1 MSWGQARVCA
11 GGEQGADP
19 YLPLPPPSHPDL
31 SHLNFSTSLC
41 TTTLFPP
48 TPTTPALTHRLQN
61 FEDDVYKLRGT
72 CILQPG
78 GQPSLRTQG
87 EACHQ
92 SSSHPT
98 FTRTPGPHNC
108 SGPWWGAWHSPKVTK
123 SGEGR
128 FQGEKLGQHG
138 MSMKRREN
146 RIAARERGGGKKS
159 WETCGESRTRRL
171 KLYLIFWKQS
181 M

>member
-1 MSWGQARVCA
+1 MHSGVVSWGQGRGYA

-19 YLPLPPPSHPDL
+19 YLSLPPPSHPGL

-41 TTTLFPP
+41 TTLFPP
-48 TPTTPALTHRLQN
+48 TPTIPALTHGVQN

-78 GQPSLRTQG
+78 GQPSLKTQG

-92 SSSHPT
+92 PSSHPT

-108 SGPWWGAWHSPKVTK
+108 SGLGSLAFSQSKPRVGWGSSRGRSWSSMGCPW
-123 SGEGR
+123 
-128 FQGEKLGQHG
+128 
-138 MSMKRREN
+138 REE
-146 RIAARERGGGKKS
+146 RTGLLRGGGAGAG
-159 WETCGESRTRRL
+159 EEGRESRRL
-171 KLYLIFWKQS
+171 LR
-181 M
+181 